1 MRCTIALNAMD
12 IVDKDEMVLKPVGD
26 RAENSTLLGRKS
38 LLMGMAASMG
48 FVFANAAQPA
58 SAAGTLKLIAASQPA
73 YAPKWTPNTAYVR
86 GQQVIS
92 PNNDVVSANVAQTS
106 SSAYTT
112 DIAKWTLSSTYL
124 TLAVAGSTYAPAL
137 VGGKA
142 PVRKDE
148 LVLNVRDYGALG
160 NSTHD
165 DTNMIQAAIN
175 AAAINGGVV
184 FFPAGKYV
192 LTSSLIL
199 KRNVG
204 LAGSGETATLL
215 YQSNASTHGVT
226 GVDLAYWSIRDL
238 QIVGPGTG
246 AGADGINFTVSG
258 YGPGP
263 DGGGT
268 GNATYFGNMANV
280 KIAGFSRDGVSIQTP
295 IVSTFDCIFPTG
307 NGRHGFYIY
316 GAPGELDGT
325 SCSFRACY
333 AGTNVGAGYYLKQ
346 MVYTTLDACAADNNG
361 INYQVADCGG
371 IVAHACG
378 CEGGIDNH
386 TILAGYTG
394 LLWSISGSKVTLNA
408 PFMIG
413 SIGTSMH
420 LTSNSVATITDLW
433 DYGPGAGA
441 TTSIVVDSGCKVTLL
456 NPTTTGAM
464 SLAAGTTVI
473 LPDPVV
479 PFAPNLQS
487 ANYTLGL
494 TDAGRVVMMDVATP
508 NTVSIPLNVTVPFP
522 VGATISIVM
531 IGAGTTA
538 VATDGTL
545 ISAGSKVHLNG
556 TYAVAHL
563 TKLGTDLWILE
574 GDVI

>member
-1 MRCTIALNAMD
+1 MDVAEKGDAALT
-12 IVDKDEMVLKPVGD
+12 PVGD
-26 RAENSTLLGRKS
+26 RAGTSALLGRKS
-38 LLMGMAASMG
+38 VLMGMAASMG
-48 FVFANAAQPA
+48 FAFTTAAQPT
-58 SAAGTLKLIAASQPA
+58 SAAGGTVKPIAASQPA
-73 YAPKWTPNTAYVR
+73 YAPKWTQNTAYVR

-92 PNNDVVSANVAQTS
+92 PNNDVVSANVAHTS
-106 SSAYTT
+106 SSTYTT
-112 DIAKWTLSSTYL
+112 DIVKWTLSSTYL
-124 TLAVAGSTYAPAL
+124 TLAVASSTYAPAL
-137 VGGKA
+137 VGDKA

-160 NSTHD
+160 NSSHD
-165 DTNMIQAAIN
+165 DTNMIQSAIN
-175 AAAINGGVV
+175 AAAISGGVV
-184 FFPAGKYV
+184 YLPAGRYV
-192 LTSSLIL
+192 LTGSLTL
-199 KRNVG
+199 KRNVS
-204 LAGSGETATLL
+204 LAGAGETATLL

-226 GVDLAYWSIRDL
+226 GVDLAYWGIRDL

-246 AGADGINFTVSG
+246 TGADGINFTVSG
-258 YGPGP
+258 GGHGP

-268 GNATYFGNMANV
+268 GNATYFGHMANV

-295 IVSTFDCIFPTG
+295 IVSTFDCVFPTG
-307 NGRHGFYIY
+307 NGRHGFYVY

-371 IVAHACG
+371 IVAAGCG

-394 LLWSISGSKVTLNA
+394 LLWSISGSKVTINA

-420 LTSNSVATITDLW
+420 LTANSVATITDLW
-433 DYGPGAGA
+433 EYGPGAGA

-456 NPTTTGAM
+456 NPTTTEAM
-464 SLAAGTTVI
+464 SLAAGTTAI
-473 LPDPVV
+473 LPDALV
-479 PFAPNLQS
+479 PLAPNCQS
-487 ANYTLGL
+487 TNCTLAL
-494 TDAGRVVMMDVATP
+494 TDAGRVVVMDVATP
-508 NTVSIPLNVTVPFP
+508 NTVRIPLNATAPFP
-522 VGATISIVM
+522 VGATISIVT

-538 VATDGTL
+538 VAALGTL
-545 ISAGSKVHLNG
+545 VSAGSKVHLNG

-574 GDVI
+574 GDLV